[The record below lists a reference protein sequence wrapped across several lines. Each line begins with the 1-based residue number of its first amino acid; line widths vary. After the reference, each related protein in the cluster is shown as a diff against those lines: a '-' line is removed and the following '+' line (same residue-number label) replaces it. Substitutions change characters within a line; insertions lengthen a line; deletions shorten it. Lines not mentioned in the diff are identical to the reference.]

1 MELALEAAPVG
12 NIQQEVDIR
21 GSLQFLDSRLRLGQL
36 GPEPANGPLGVIG
49 RRPASRGDAGGL
61 RRLAARLGAALRAA
75 APVLRRFAGPGA
87 VALVFFF
94 MGIPDHFKACRNSP
108 RQDSPFQTPCHGMAR
123 PWPDLGPPL

>member
-49 RRPASRGDAGGL
+49 RCGGKPRRRRRL
-61 RRLAARLGAALRAA
+61 RR
-75 APVLRRFAGPGA
+75 PGA
-87 VALVFFF
+87 LGRGLARRRTGFAAFRRDWSGCALVFFF
-94 MGIPDHFKACRNSP
+94 MGHP
-108 RQDSPFQTPCHGMAR
+108 
-123 PWPDLGPPL
+123 

>member
-49 RRPASRGDAGGL
+49 RRGRKPRRAQAASPAL
-61 RRLAARLGAALRAA
+61 ARLGAALRAA
-75 APVLRRFAGPGA
+75 ALVLRRFAAWSGRPGLSWLSRPSA
-87 VALVFFF
+87 RLAPLALLFF
-94 MGIPDHFKACRNSP
+94 MGHP
-108 RQDSPFQTPCHGMAR
+108 
-123 PWPDLGPPL
+123 

>member
-49 RRPASRGDAGGL
+49 RRGRRSDSARL
-61 RRLAARLGAALRAA
+61 RRPGALGRDLAATARFCGVSLELERLAW
-75 APVLRRFAGPGA
+75 FS
-87 VALVFFF
+87 FSW
-94 MGIPDHFKACRNSP
+94 GIPDQGLPEFTK
-108 RQDSPFQTPCHGMAR
+108 TG
-123 PWPDLGPPL
+123 